1 MRYKAQAR
9 HDLSDVPFDLL
20 FGEIMSLNIP
30 VVSLDAL
37 RANDAHQAQSLTHSL
52 KQFGL
57 IHIKDHGIDE
67 NEVNEL
73 YDCYRAFTRLPDEEK
88 AKLGGADVWY
98 QRGWTPPNTEKA
110 VIANGQPDF
119 KECYFIAPIEMDAEL
134 KLEFPE
140 LIAENIWPIDMP
152 RFKELYLKIGK
163 QVHEIGL
170 VLLAA
175 CEKVLEL
182 PENTFKQLIEGG
194 AHVSRLLRYLP
205 ITEEQIQS
213 SILWGEE
220 HTDFNLLTLL
230 PGGRFYDENDQACP
244 APKDGSG
251 LFLRAHS
258 SEHPEGVLLSGTA
271 PKGCMVAQIGQQLEI
286 LTGGRFV
293 ATPHVITPPKTTGY
307 TRMSFAHF
315 MHVHPHQLLTPL
327 APFRTKETI
336 EAYRPPVMAGSYDI
350 KTLVDI
356 GLAPISALESL
367 GYRHYSRLE
376 KQRNG

>member
-1 MRYKAQAR
+1 
-9 HDLSDVPFDLL
+9 
-20 FGEIMSLNIP
+20 MSLQIP
-30 VVSLDAL
+30 VVSLNSLKAKD
-37 RANDAHQAQSLTHSL
+37 NNQSLSL
-52 KQFGL
+52 TQSLSQFGL
-57 IHIKDHGIDE
+57 IHITDHGIDE
-67 NEVNEL
+67 KELNEL
-73 YDCYRAFTRLPDEEK
+73 YECYRAFTKLPDSVK
-88 AKLGGADVWY
+88 SKLGGEQVWY

-119 KECYFIAPIEMDAEL
+119 KECYFIAPIEMDQEL

-140 LIAENIWPIDMP
+140 LIAENIWPENMP
-152 RFKELYLKIGK
+152 RFRELYMKIGK

-170 VLLAA
+170 VLLNA
-175 CEKVLEL
+175 CERALGLE
-182 PENTFKQLIEGG
+182 EDTFKKLIEGG

-205 ITEEQIQS
+205 ISEEQIQNGV
-213 SILWGEE
+213 LWGEE

-230 PGGRFYDENDQACP
+230 PGGRFYDVQDQACT
-244 APKDGSG
+244 APDDGSG

-258 SEHPEGVLLSGTA
+258 QEHPEGVLLSGTA

-286 LTGGRFV
+286 LTGGRFL

-315 MHVHPHQLLTPL
+315 MHVHPHHLLTPL
-327 APFRTKETI
+327 KPFRTTESIK
-336 EAYRPPVMAGSYDI
+336 AYRPAVMAGSYDV

-356 GLAPISALESL
+356 GLAPVSALESL

-376 KQRNG
+376 KQRGVE